1 MNRSDPDVHPI
12 EDPIAHLE
20 QGFID
25 EFIRL
30 RGHDP
35 ARLRDLAPGE
45 VDELRRHATAY
56 ASAKLA
62 EVEAR
67 AHDVRELHWDR
78 CRSRSRRRVFLVA
91 SWVRM
96 PLSMR

>member
-20 QGFID
+20 QALID

-35 ARLRDLAPGE
+35 ARLSGLAAGE
-45 VDELRRHATAY
+45 LDELLKHATAY

-62 EVEAR
+62 EVESR
-67 AHDVRELHWDR
+67 AHYVHELHGDR
-78 CRSRSRRRVFLVA
+78 
-91 SWVRM
+91 
-96 PLSMR
+96 

>member
-35 ARLRDLAPGE
+35 ARLRDLAPGKL
-45 VDELRRHATAY
+45 DEILKHATAY

-62 EVEAR
+62 EVESR
-67 AHDVRELHWDR
+67 AHYVHELHGDR
-78 CRSRSRRRVFLVA
+78 
-91 SWVRM
+91 
-96 PLSMR
+96 

>member
-45 VDELRRHATAY
+45 LDELLKHATAY

-62 EVEAR
+62 EVESR
-67 AHDVRELHWDR
+67 AHYVHELHGDR
-78 CRSRSRRRVFLVA
+78 
-91 SWVRM
+91 
-96 PLSMR
+96 